1 MYHFDEATKH
11 LFGCVEVSDN
21 AIAQRTNHTN
31 LVVRLFVH
39 LLGHIA
45 HGNHFFRVAVEGHN
59 GGLIDDNLTIA
70 NDDGIGG
77 TEVNGQ
83 FLCKGEE
90 I

>member
-1 MYHFDEATKH
+1 MYHLDEATEH
-11 LFGCVEVSDN
+11 LLGGIEVGND

-45 HGNHFFRVAVEGHN
+45 HSNHFFRVAVEGHN
-59 GGLIDDNLTIA
+59 GGLIDVNLTIA

-83 FLCKGEE
+83 FLCEGEKV
-90 I
+90 